1 VQFAHAPE
9 QFSMSNSEAWTGAAD
24 DVQKYAEDLKHL
36 RPADYAEVLRL
47 QEEYKDFPQEERT
60 RVVRQA
66 VLDVADRHVAEQEEV
81 AIDKDNEANTLY
93 RTSEAS
99 SRLLKE
105 KRRA

>member
-1 VQFAHAPE
+1 
-9 QFSMSNSEAWTGAAD
+9 MSNSEAWTGAAD

-81 AIDKDNEANTLY
+81 AIDKEDNEANTLY
-93 RTSEAS
+93 HTSEAS
-99 SRLLKE
+99 SKLLKE
-105 KRRA
+105 KQRA